1 MKGQNKN
8 RILRYSI
15 RKLSIGVVSVVVGAF
30 TILGISSN
38 SHDADFSRGGVV
50 YAAEENSEDGLTREE
65 LNKIKENIIKN
76 INELGSGEVSKLK
89 YGWLSDIYNIKSFDD
104 LTNVFFDLLKNS
116 DPILDPHMFIPKFLS
131 GLGYM
136 SFNDINNIRDK
147 IFLSKDNQYE
157 FNKLMRIVKGII
169 LNSAQNNRILDS
181 AFNKASQI
189 LLDNNKS
196 YLNKS
201 KNDLEDKLQLIKK
214 YEDPENRLEVSIDKI
229 KSLVSKID
237 SLISEMEKENET
249 IKKLKAEISEIE
261 NKEDIERLNLR
272 IKRAENLKELKKYEA
287 EIDVI
292 KGLEKL
298 EYLSSEGI
306 SFYREILRKETIEK
320 EQEKAIKGMKLVLD
334 LANER
339 NEEKKKIVDK
349 VNELPYLSIED
360 KSVYIQAIK
369 TANGVDSAKVA
380 LDLANEKNTAAKSVK
395 DYAQK
400 PTQSNFNNAYDLTNG
415 KYNDLYEKLIDVASK
430 IELGT
435 NKLSE
440 AWNKKDEAERARQLE
455 IIEYKEKAKKEIDG
469 LKTITEHSKN
479 LAKKLID
486 EASNKEDVDK
496 IVAEAKI
503 LENRKMKEKAKKEID
518 GLKTITEH
526 SKNLAKKLIDEASN
540 KKDVDKIV
548 DEAKRLENRK
558 AKEKEKAHR
567 QAERERLLKEAKEK
581 EKKAKIKKALEG
593 LSDAWKKEDLDGR
606 KSQLDRIKPVQPEK
620 PSVPWTP
627 LTPATPI
634 KPIKP
639 IKPITKVNPH
649 LLTEE
654 SVKYVKGSMKDIVI
668 KTDAEISSFVEVRVG
683 GKVLDPSNY
692 EVKDGSTMVT
702 LKNSYLEKLPLGKYV
717 IEVVSKET
725 DKYYSAILKT
735 TLTVVEDKV
744 SDDKPQVEK
753 PEVEQPQVEK
763 PEVEKPQVE
772 KPQPQQKPSENNQN
786 PETGDLGVVTS
797 VVTALAAGAA
807 LVATRK
813 KDE

>member
-30 TILGISSN
+30 TILGVSN
-38 SHDADFSRGGVV
+38 IYGADFSRGGVV
-50 YAAEENSEDGLTREE
+50 YAAEESKEDELHKYGLTDEE
-65 LNKIKENIIKN
+65 FNKVKENIINN
-76 INELGSGEVSKLK
+76 IYDLDKLRD
-89 YGWLSDIYNIKSFDD
+89 GWYLEIKSTKNFDNLTKVFLD
-104 LTNVFFDLLKNS
+104 LINKS
-116 DPILDPHMFIPKFLS
+116 DPMLDPHIFIRKFLS

-136 SFNDINNIRDK
+136 SDVEVNK
-147 IFLSKDNQYE
+147 IQDELFKFKDNELE
-157 FNKLMRIVKGII
+157 FNKRMEIVKYITFS
-169 LNSAQNNRILDS
+169 SAKNNRILDS
-181 AFNKASQI
+181 IFDKASQM
-189 LLDNNKS
+189 LLDNSKRYLSASKS
-196 YLNKS
+196 NLEKNLHDIKQFKS
-201 KNDLEDKLQLIKK
+201 
-214 YEDPENRLEVSIDKI
+214 PEKRIEVTSDI
-229 KSLVSKID
+229 ID
-237 SLISEMEKENET
+237 SLSKKITLLISEMEKENKV
-249 IKKLKAEISEIE
+249 I
-261 NKEDIERLNLR
+261 
-272 IKRAENLKELKKYEA
+272 KELKEKIDKIDDKNQVKRLNNRVDRA
-287 EIDVI
+287 DSINQLNNEIRKDIDETFNKVES
-292 KGLEKL
+292 KKLLEKIDEKLDELKDYIDQVRDSYKTSSRFGKEYWDLVPNLNKIYDEL
-298 EYLSSEGI
+298 EKEKENKIRDSKNSGKSLSVDDLNK
-306 SFYREILRKETIEK
+306 FIEK
-320 EQEKAIKGMKLVLD
+320 ISEKENEIKDKVYKSNKKYQSNNIMNEINKLKYLTAKDRKYYNDVLD
-334 LANER
+334 STEDLNHLKTVLEIAKEKDNE
-339 NEEKKKIVDK
+339 NKLK
-349 VNELPYLSIED
+349 
-360 KSVYIQAIK
+360 
-369 TANGVDSAKVA
+369 VDS
-380 LDLANEKNTAAKSVK
+380 DLR
-395 DYAQK
+395 D
-400 PTQSNFNNAYDLTNG
+400 
-415 KYNDLYEKLIDVASK
+415 
-430 IELGT
+430 
-435 NKLSE
+435 LSE
-440 AWNKKDEAERARQLE
+440 AWNKTDKKGEREQ
-455 IIEYKEKAKKEIDG
+455 
-469 LKTITEHSKN
+469 
-479 LAKKLID
+479 
-486 EASNKEDVDK
+486 
-496 IVAEAKI
+496 
-503 LENRKMKEKAKKEID
+503 NRKRLLKE
-518 GLKTITEH
+518 
-526 SKNLAKKLIDEASN
+526 
-540 KKDVDKIV
+540 
-548 DEAKRLENRK
+548 

-593 LSDAWKKEDLDGR
+593 LSDAWKKEDLEGR

-634 KPIKP
+634 KPI
-639 IKPITKVNPH
+639 IKIKPH

>member
-8 RILRYSI
+8 RIIRYSI

-30 TILGISSN
+30 TILGVSN
-38 SHDADFSRGGVV
+38 IYGADFSRGGVV

-65 LNKIKENIIKN
+65 LNKIKENIKSKIDKIDDARFSSVIDGIYSRINSAKNLDDLIDVVFDSIHKTALSTPPHDLINAFFDNTIYLTKSEEKKIIEQVLFNSRNENFLKKGIIKN
-76 INELGSGEVSKLK
+76 ILSSIISK
-89 YGWLSDIYNIKSFDD
+89 NA
-104 LTNVFFDLLKNS
+104 KN
-116 DPILDPHMFIPKFLS
+116 
-131 GLGYM
+131 
-136 SFNDINNIRDK
+136 
-147 IFLSKDNQYE
+147 
-157 FNKLMRIVKGII
+157 
-169 LNSAQNNRILDS
+169 ARILKSIFD
-181 AFNKASQI
+181 NASKV
-189 LLDNNKS
+189 LLDKDGNYFSKS
-196 YLNKS
+196 ENI
-201 KNDLEDKLQLIKK
+201 LEAKTA
-214 YEDPENRLEVSIDKI
+214 KI
-229 KSLVSKID
+229 KELINDKDFRNIEVDSLVRETPL
-237 SLISEMEKENET
+237 LISKMEKENEA
-249 IKKLKAEISEIE
+249 INKLKSEV
-261 NKEDIERLNLR
+261 NKMKNIEDIDRLNLR
-272 IKRAENLKELKKYEA
+272 IKRAQNLEELKKYET
-287 EIDVI
+287 EVDLII
-292 KGLEKL
+292 GLEKL
-298 EYLSSEGI
+298 EYLSDDDMNH
-306 SFYREILRKETIEK
+306 YRELLRKEIIKST
-320 EQEKAIKGMKLVLD
+320 QEEAIKGMKVLLD
-334 LANER
+334 NAIER
-339 NEEKKKIVDK
+339 NSDKKKIAEKISDLK
-349 VNELPYLSIED
+349 YISESD
-360 KSVYIQAIK
+360 KSFYINNVK
-369 TANGVDSAKVA
+369 TANGVDSANVA
-380 LDLANEKNTAAKSVK
+380 LELANEKNTAAKAVK
-395 DYAQK
+395 DYARK
-400 PTQSNFNNAYDLTNG
+400 PTQSNFNDAYDLTSG
-415 KYNDLYEKLIDVASK
+415 KYPDLNEKLIDVASK

-435 NKLSE
+435 NNFSE
-440 AWNKKDEAERARQLE
+440 AWNKEDETERARQLE

-540 KKDVDKIV
+540 KEDVDKIV
-548 DEAKRLENRK
+548 AEAKRLEDRK
-558 AKEKEKAHR
+558 LK
-567 QAERERLLKEAKEK
+567 ERERLLKEAKEK
-581 EKKAKIKKALEG
+581 EKRAKINKDLEG

-606 KSQLDRIKPVQPEK
+606 KSQLDRIKPIQPEK

-627 LTPATPI
+627 LTPAT
-634 KPIKP
+634 PIKP

-763 PEVEKPQVE
+763 P
-772 KPQPQQKPSENNQN
+772 QPQQKPSENNQN